1 MLKLWIPL
9 LAGLVVVAVLV
20 EAGNGR
26 PCPISS
32 HLTRLR
38 VQERGKRVLVCEHRT
53 QTLQVIGG
61 DAVLIH
67 PVAHTFVPNELCD
80 SHRFINGRVLLLGA
94 SDFVLVDQHS
104 LLLLLPFSAK
114 IIPRNNVVCQLIEV
128 YIMPKQRTNIYL
140 TQRQR
145 RQLEKRCQDENL
157 PMAEIIRR
165 ALDAYLAW
173 DDPTYRPTPPKP
185 QTRNDFSSP
194 G

>member
-1 MLKLWIPL
+1 
-9 LAGLVVVAVLV
+9 
-20 EAGNGR
+20 
-26 PCPISS
+26 
-32 HLTRLR
+32 
-38 VQERGKRVLVCEHRT
+38 
-53 QTLQVIGG
+53 
-61 DAVLIH
+61 
-67 PVAHTFVPNELCD
+67 
-80 SHRFINGRVLLLGA
+80 
-94 SDFVLVDQHS
+94 
-104 LLLLLPFSAK
+104 
-114 IIPRNNVVCQLIEV
+114 
-128 YIMPKQRTNIYL
+128 MPKQRTNIYL